1 MGVKWTK
8 DQQKVIDLRKR
19 NILVS
24 AAAGS
29 GKTAVLVERIVG
41 MVTDKEH
48 PVDIDRLLIV
58 TFTNAA
64 AAEMRERIGSAIE
77 KALDENPTD
86 THLQR
91 QLTLIHNAQI
101 TTIDSFCLYVVR
113 NHFYE
118 IDMEPNFRIGDE
130 GEFRLLRQD
139 VLKKVLEAHY
149 MEPEEAYSD
158 FIEGY
163 APGRNDDAVEEM
175 IVNLYHFSRSY
186 PWPKQWLA
194 EAKKC
199 YEVTTVEELD
209 GSDWIDGVV
218 KNITLVLKD
227 VIVHL
232 EKTLKLALDSDG
244 PNMYAKAIRSDIEI
258 FERMTEIEKFSKLQE
273 ALTSIRYERL
283 ASSKGYTGSEEK
295 LEQVKSMRE
304 QSKEAVKKLVKQY
317 CFSDA
322 EQMVEQLKAAKPA
335 VEMLIS
341 LTEEFSD
348 AYAAEKKKKN
358 LVDFHDIEHFALE
371 ILVDEETGQA
381 KKTAEAFK
389 DAYEEIMIDEYQDSN
404 YVQEA
409 ILTSISKMARGENNI
424 FMVGDVKQSIY
435 RFRLARPE
443 LFMEKYDTYDLTD
456 GKEQRV
462 DLHQNFRSRGEVIET
477 VNDVFYR
484 IMKKDLG
491 NVEYDELAA
500 LKEGANYPDSKQM
513 QTELLLTEYDEELL
527 QDTEYTDKKLL
538 EAKVVSDRIK
548 TLIAE
553 QMVTD
558 KATGELRQVRYS
570 DIVILLRSL
579 SGFADI
585 FAKQLNA
592 DGIPAHAVSS
602 TGYFATV
609 EVQTVLSMLRLLDNP
624 RQDIPMAAVLKSP
637 IGGFGDEEL
646 AQMRLY
652 EKDVPFHDCVLKLCE
667 YLLENEAEAE
677 KDVEKKL
684 LQFYKKYLSLRSHVA
699 DTPIHELIELV
710 LEDTGYGNYL
720 KAMPAGNRRK
730 ANIEMLLEKA
740 IAYEKTSYKG
750 LFHFVRYIDE
760 LQKYDVDFGE
770 ADLVGE
776 NENVVRIMSIHKS
789 KGLEFPIVFVSGLGK
804 SFNHQDSRSRMVLH
818 PEYGIGLDVMDGK
831 RRVRIP
837 TIAKKVIAKQTDLE
851 NLGEELRVLYVAL
864 TRAKEK
870 LILTGN
876 CKKLDEKLQ
885 QYQEEEEI
893 GDREKESLS
902 YREREGADCYLDWLM
917 PVIASQKEKYIVS
930 RIGLTSLVSK
940 EVEKQTG
947 SFLAKEERMKQIKEA
962 KREVVERLEDVFS
975 QNYPYASDMVRKN
988 KYSVSELKHRAMRKA
1003 FEEEENDAM
1012 PVFIAEESF
1021 EAYIP
1026 KFMQVKMELEQ
1037 EASVNQGALRGTAM
1051 HRVLECFDFI
1061 SEVSVEEQL
1070 QKMLT
1075 TGRITEELFEL
1086 VHIPS
1091 IKKFLKSSIGKRMK
1105 AAALRG
1111 ELYREKPFVMGFGE
1125 AELREVGFYEDNSEK
1140 VVVCQSEESEEDL
1153 TLIQGIIDVFWL
1165 EEDGI
1170 VLLDYKT
1177 DSVKDIQELV
1187 LRYETQMELYAK
1199 ALNRVFSD
1207 SGRTVK
1213 EKLIYAFRF
1222 GKELKL

>member
-1 MGVKWTK
+1 MGVKWTE

-41 MVTDKEH
+41 MVTDKAH

-64 AAEMRERIGSAIE
+64 AAEMRERISNAIE
-77 KALDENPTD
+77 KALDANPSD
-86 THLQR
+86 EHLQR

-130 GEFRLLRQD
+130 GEFKLLRQD

-149 MEPEEAYSD
+149 ANPSETFSAFM
-158 FIEGY
+158 EGY
-163 APGRNDDAVEEM
+163 APGRSDDAVAEM
-175 IVNLYHFSRSY
+175 ILSLYQFSRSY
-186 PWPKQWLA
+186 PWPKQWLDS
-194 EAKKC
+194 AKKC
-199 YEVTTVEELD
+199 YEVSTVEELNQSEWI
-209 GSDWIDGVV
+209 GSAL
-218 KNITLVLKD
+218 KNIRLVLAD
-227 VIVHL
+227 VIVYL
-232 EKTLKLALDSDG
+232 EEALKVALNSDG
-244 PNMYAKAIRSDIEI
+244 PNMYAKALRSDIELY
-258 FERMTEIEKFSKLQE
+258 ERAAELSEFSKLQE
-273 ALTSIRYERL
+273 ALQSIRYERL
-283 ASSKGYTGSEEK
+283 SSSKGYTGSEEK
-295 LEQVKSMRE
+295 LEQVKQMRE
-304 QSKEAVKKLVKQY
+304 HAKETVKKLVKQY
-317 CFSDA
+317 AFSTA
-322 EQMVEQLKAAKPA
+322 EQMVAQLKAARPA
-335 VEMLIS
+335 AETLIS
-341 LTEEFSD
+341 LTEEFAD
-348 AYAAEKKKKN
+348 AYGAEKKKKN
-358 LVDFHDIEHFALE
+358 LVDFYDIEHFALE
-371 ILVDEETGQA
+371 ILVDEESGQA
-381 KKTAEAFK
+381 KKTAEAFR

-409 ILTSISKMARGENNI
+409 ILTSISKMERGENNI

-443 LFMEKYDTYDLTD
+443 LFMEKYDTYSLSDAKT
-456 GKEQRV
+456 QRV
-462 DLHQNFRSRGEVIET
+462 DLHQNFRSRDEVINT

-484 IMKKDLG
+484 IMKRDLG

-500 LKEGANYPDSKQM
+500 LYTGASYPKSEQM

-527 QDTEYTDKKLL
+527 GDTDFADKTIL
-538 EAKVVSDRIK
+538 EAKLVANRIK
-548 TLIAE
+548 KLMAE

-558 KATGELRQVRYS
+558 KSTGELRKARYS

-579 SGFADI
+579 NHYADV
-585 FAKQLNA
+585 FVEQLNA
-592 DGIPAHAVSS
+592 DGILAHAVSS

-609 EVQTVLSMLRLLDNP
+609 EVQTVLAMLRLLDNP

-637 IGGFGDEEL
+637 IGGFNDEEL

-652 EKDVPFHDCVLKLCE
+652 QKEIPFHECVLTLCE
-667 YLLENEAEAE
+667 HLMQKEVEDTENAFASR
-677 KDVEKKL
+677 L
-684 LQFYKKYLSLRSHVA
+684 LQFYQKYQALRHKVP

-710 LEDTGYGNYL
+710 LEETGYGNYL
-720 KAMPAGNRRK
+720 AAMPAGNRRR

-776 NENVVRIMSIHKS
+776 NEDVVRIMSIHKS

-804 SFNHQDSRSRMVLH
+804 SFNRQDSRSRMVLH
-818 PEYGIGLDVMDGK
+818 PEYGIGLDVMDGG

-837 TIAKKVIAKQTDLE
+837 TIAKKVIARQIDLE

-876 CKKLDEKLQ
+876 CKDMEETIRKLQ
-885 QYQEEEEI
+885 MSEQEVPGEA
-893 GDREKESLS
+893 KKSLS
-902 YREREGADCYLDWLM
+902 YRDREGAGCYLDWLM
-917 PVIASQKEKYIVS
+917 PVMVQAKDGYV
-930 RIGLTSLVSK
+930 VSK
-940 EVEKQTG
+940 MDVSKLVLDEVEKQAG
-947 SFLAKEERMKQIKEA
+947 HFLEREERMALVEAADDELVQQLDGVFKE
-962 KREVVERLEDVFS
+962 D
-975 QNYPYASDMVRKN
+975 YPYTFDIVRKN

-1003 FEEEENDAM
+1003 FEEEENDAT
-1012 PVFIAEESF
+1012 PTFLVEEAF
-1021 EAYIP
+1021 EAYVP
-1026 KFMQVKMELEQ
+1026 KFIQSREE
-1037 EASVNQGALRGTAM
+1037 SVNLGALRGTAM
-1051 HRVLECFDFI
+1051 HRVLECYDFT
-1061 SEVSVEEQL
+1061 SDMSVEEQITT
-1070 QKMLT
+1070 MLAS
-1075 TGRITEELFEL
+1075 GRITKELFDL

-1091 IKKFLKSSIGKRMK
+1091 IKKFMKSDTGCRMK
-1105 AAALRG
+1105 KAALLGR
-1111 ELYREKPFVMGFGE
+1111 LYREKPFVMGFTE
-1125 AELREVGFYEDNSEK
+1125 AELKEAGFCEEVSLEHVEICG
-1140 VVVCQSEESEEDL
+1140 QSVEEDL
-1153 TLIQGIIDVFWL
+1153 TLIQGIIDVFWV

-1170 VLLDYKT
+1170 TLLDYKT
-1177 DSVKDIQELV
+1177 DSVKTPEELV
-1187 LRYETQMELYAK
+1187 MRYETQMELYAK
-1199 ALNRVFSD
+1199 ALNRVFAD
-1207 SGRTVK
+1207 SGKKVK

-1222 GKELKL
+1222 GKEIKL